1 MATTG
6 TQIIANMV
14 AGEDLSTRQY
24 WPVTLSG
31 SDNKCASPTSNE
43 KPMPI
48 GVLQNAPSAVGE
60 PADVCVY
67 GLTKMIFNTV
77 CDLKAGDQFTL
88 DASYLGE
95 VNLDASGV
103 CFGRS
108 MEAAVTGCPIVAVI
122 WRGCQGFEGDAV

>member
-14 AGEDLSTRQY
+14 SGEDLSTRQY
-24 WPVTLSG
+24 WAVTLSG
-31 SDNKCASPTSNE
+31 SDNTCTSPTSNT

-48 GVLQNAPSAVGE
+48 GVLLNAPSSACE
-60 PADVCVY
+60 AAEVCVW
-67 GLTKMIFNTV
+67 GITKLKCNTV
-77 CDLKAGDQFTL
+77 CDIAAGDQITL

-95 VNLDASGV
+95 VNLDASGQ

-108 MEAAVTGCPIVAVI
+108 FEAATSGCPIIAVL
-122 WRGCQGFEGDAV
+122 WHGNHGFVGDAV